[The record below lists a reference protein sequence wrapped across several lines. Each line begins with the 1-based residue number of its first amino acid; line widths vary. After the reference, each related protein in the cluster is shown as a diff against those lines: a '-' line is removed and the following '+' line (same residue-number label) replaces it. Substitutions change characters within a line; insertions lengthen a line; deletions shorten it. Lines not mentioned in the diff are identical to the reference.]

1 MINVNEDTREKVVE
15 LIMSFGNKRKAYA
28 VFGFGELIEYMDGY
42 VYPREVYLPV
52 FDSLVDGGVISQGSP
67 PKFRPGTNE
76 VIGYE
81 KERGYFFS
89 ETK

>member
-1 MINVNEDTREKVVE
+1 
-15 LIMSFGNKRKAYA
+15 
-28 VFGFGELIEYMDGY
+28 MDGH
-42 VYPREVYLPV
+42 VYPRDVYLPV